1 MEHQLSRKKRN
12 YVMSG
17 EQPVQDSLIKTGP
30 GNNNLDLTIFLLS
43 HPHQLSPKEA
53 RSFQSLPVQ
62 PMQVGLRAESR
73 LEKDGEET
81 QRADGSIQQRGCKTF
96 RAGPFTA
103 SSATHLISA
112 SSRGAVRH
120 PGQSHSFTTS
130 SPIPLISFLLISP
143 IDSGA
148 ATWHRKSKI
157 LCSRKSKTSQTS
169 QNFPK

>member
-1 MEHQLSRKKRN
+1 
-12 YVMSG
+12 
-17 EQPVQDSLIKTGP
+17 
-30 GNNNLDLTIFLLS
+30 
-43 HPHQLSPKEA
+43 
-53 RSFQSLPVQ
+53 
-62 PMQVGLRAESR
+62 MQVGLRAESR

-81 QRADGSIQQRGCKTF
+81 QRADGSIQQRGCETF
-96 RAGPFTA
+96 GAGPFTA

-130 SPIPLISFLLISP
+130 SPIPLISVLLVSP
-143 IDSGA
+143 IDSAA

-169 QNFPK
+169 QKSPLPTTTRLPQSLKKNPVLTMRQRKWLWGRLCSFGTLTKLGVCLCTGKVFLEQSYISRLWAEARK